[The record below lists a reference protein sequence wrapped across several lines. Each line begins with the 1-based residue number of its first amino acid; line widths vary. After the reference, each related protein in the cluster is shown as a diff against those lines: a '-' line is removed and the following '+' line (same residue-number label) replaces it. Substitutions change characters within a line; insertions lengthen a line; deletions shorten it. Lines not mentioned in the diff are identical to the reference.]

1 MSTQAAP
8 PAVPPTERR
17 HYPRR
22 WRRAKRALY
31 GLLGLM
37 VLGVIAYV
45 GLRNV
50 EPPQLHLVMPSHAR
64 VGDVVILS
72 GSGFSARPQKN
83 DVYVGDYAARVVEA
97 SRSRL
102 LVEVPDMALDPG
114 DRRKALV
121 TVTVGST
128 RSEPLELI
136 VEPPVEPEPGTEA
149 PADGEPGTEAPA
161 EDEAS
166 PSPPPTTRPTP
177 GR

>member
-8 PAVPPTERR
+8 PAVPPSERR
-17 HYPRR
+17 HFPRR
-22 WRRAKRALY
+22 WRRAQRALY

-37 VLGVIAYV
+37 VLGAIAYV

-72 GSGFSARPQKN
+72 GSGFSARPEKN
-83 DVYVGDYAARVVEA
+83 VVYVGDYAARVVEA

-114 DRRKALV
+114 DRRKAPV
-121 TVTVGST
+121 TVTVGAT
-128 RSEPLELI
+128 RSQPVELT
-136 VEPPVEPEPGTEA
+136 VEPPVEPEPGSEA
-149 PADGEPGTEAPA
+149 PAEPDAPA

-166 PSPPPTTRPTP
+166 PSPPPLPRATSTP
-177 GR
+177 

>member
-114 DRRKALV
+114 DRRTALV

-136 VEPPVEPEPGTEA
+136 VEPPLEAEPGSEA
-149 PADGEPGTEAPA
+149 PADASA

-166 PSPPPTTRPTP
+166 PSPPPPTAPPTP